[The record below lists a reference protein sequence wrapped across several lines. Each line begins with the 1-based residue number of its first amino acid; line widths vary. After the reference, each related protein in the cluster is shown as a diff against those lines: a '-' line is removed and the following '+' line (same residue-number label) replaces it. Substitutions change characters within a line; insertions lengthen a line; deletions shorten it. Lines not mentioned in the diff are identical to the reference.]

1 MQGMEEEVLLAL
13 MDHGEGTGNIAPT
26 KLSNGMPSLESAL
39 EACTMGRTKGRYGC
53 FSAGCRDQGRAEPYS
68 KNYMY
73 HLHQDHSKWQKL

>member
-26 KLSNGMPSLESAL
+26 KLSNGVPSLESAL

-53 FSAGCRDQGRAEPYS
+53 FSAG
-68 KNYMY
+68 
-73 HLHQDHSKWQKL
+73 